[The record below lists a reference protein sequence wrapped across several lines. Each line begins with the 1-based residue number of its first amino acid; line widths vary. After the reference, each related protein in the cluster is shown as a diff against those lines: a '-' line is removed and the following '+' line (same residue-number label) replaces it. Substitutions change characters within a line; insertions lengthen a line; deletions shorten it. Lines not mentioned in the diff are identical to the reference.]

1 MAEAH
6 LNGGVNLASA
16 EEVMRTVAEVLGG
29 AVKRIPDGETG
40 PERNNWIGTVVPA
53 LEATPQLVAV
63 ERRDPYVPFPL
74 VFRVREGFSTD
85 EIEVARLPYAAVAR
99 SSYEIFRRLR
109 DEEGVI
115 EPGTRFQVSLPTPIA
130 VAAPLVAL
138 EDQVAFEPAY
148 SRRLRQEVEE
158 ILAHVR
164 HADLA
169 VQWDVAVE
177 FGILE
182 GIHGFPSTFENPLED
197 SVRRLG
203 ELSSW
208 VPPDIQLGYH
218 LCYGDAPDPARGGH
232 GRHFKE
238 PQDATKLVAVANAV
252 TAAAARPLDF
262 FSMPVPIERD
272 DDAYYEPLRDLRLG
286 GARLYLGL
294 VHYQDGV
301 EGTQRRIDAAK
312 RHTDDF
318 GVSTECGMARRPR
331 EVIPALLRIH
341 RDVTV

>member
-16 EEVMRTVAEVLGG
+16 EEVMHTVGDVLGD

-53 LEATPQLVAV
+53 LRATTQLVEV
-63 ERRDPYVPFPL
+63 QRRDPYLPFPL

-85 EIEVARLPYAAVAR
+85 EIQVARLPYAEVAR

-109 DEEGVI
+109 DGEDVI

-130 VAAPLVAL
+130 VTSPLVAL

-148 SRRLRQEVEE
+148 TRRLRQEVEE
-158 ILAHVR
+158 ILAHIP
-164 HADLA
+164 HDDLA
-169 VQWDVAVE
+169 LQWDVAVE
-177 FGILE
+177 FGLLE
-182 GIHGFPSTFENPLED
+182 GIQGFPSTFENPFED
-197 SVRRLG
+197 SVRRLC
-203 ELSSW
+203 ELSTW
-208 VPPDIQLGYH
+208 VPGDVQLGYH
-218 LCYGDAPDPARGGH
+218 LCYGDAPDAARGGY

-238 PQDATKLVAVANAV
+238 PEDTAKLVAVANAV

-262 FSMPVPIERD
+262 FSIPVPIERD
-272 DDAYYEPLRDLRLG
+272 DDAYYEPLRDLRLD

-301 EGTQRRIDAAK
+301 EGTQRRIEAAK